1 MHGSEGAAGRS
12 RGSRDVEGEGNRPVS
27 ITSVSLLSLTTGM
40 GKGLLFLFCLPAAYP
55 LENGGH
61 ESNHEVCLFPWGA
74 NMKWRSPPLLPF
86 SVEKAAH

>member
-40 GKGLLFLFCLPAAYP
+40 GKGLLFLFCLPAAYL
-55 LENGGH
+55 LENGGT
-61 ESNHEVCLFPWGA
+61 NQTMRFVCFRGGLT
-74 NMKWRSPPLLPF
+74 
-86 SVEKAAH
+86 